1 MPTFKIARFEV
12 RPEFRLEVER
22 AIREFALYVGLELED
37 SSWVTYRER
46 ANPNR
51 YISLI
56 AAQDEAAES
65 RQRNDQGT
73 ADFTRILHPRLVGEV
88 DLSEYVLVASSRG
101 GVPPGSARR
110 ARIGTANVRWTLTS
124 GVTCRRRASLGVER
138 TWSPWPLGGGQPSV
152 SSPTAFGTAAGRA
165 GW

>member
-56 AAQDEAAES
+56 AAQDEAAE
-65 RQRNDQGT
+65 
-73 ADFTRILHPRLVGEV
+73 V

-101 GVPPGSARR
+101 GVPP
-110 ARIGTANVRWTLTS
+110 
-124 GVTCRRRASLGVER
+124 
-138 TWSPWPLGGGQPSV
+138 
-152 SSPTAFGTAAGRA
+152 
-165 GW
+165 

>member
-56 AAQDEAAES
+56 AAQDEAADS

-101 GVPPGSARR
+101 GVPP
-110 ARIGTANVRWTLTS
+110 
-124 GVTCRRRASLGVER
+124 
-138 TWSPWPLGGGQPSV
+138 
-152 SSPTAFGTAAGRA
+152 
-165 GW
+165 

>member
-12 RPEFRLEVER
+12 RPEARLEVER

-56 AAQDEAAES
+56 SAEDEAADS
-65 RQRNDQGT
+65 RHRNDQGT
-73 ADFTRILHPRLVGEV
+73 ADFVRILHPRLVGEV
-88 DLSEYVLVASSRG
+88 DLNEYVLVASSRG
-101 GVPPGSARR
+101 GLPP
-110 ARIGTANVRWTLTS
+110 
-124 GVTCRRRASLGVER
+124 
-138 TWSPWPLGGGQPSV
+138 
-152 SSPTAFGTAAGRA
+152 
-165 GW
+165 

>member
-22 AIREFALYVGLELED
+22 AIREFALYVGLELVD

-56 AAQDEAAES
+56 AAQDEAADS

-73 ADFTRILHPRLVGEV
+73 ADFTRILHPHLVGEV

-101 GVPPGSARR
+101 GVPP
-110 ARIGTANVRWTLTS
+110 
-124 GVTCRRRASLGVER
+124 
-138 TWSPWPLGGGQPSV
+138 
-152 SSPTAFGTAAGRA
+152 
-165 GW
+165 